1 MEVLIGAAGL
11 GTRGVCSRAQ
21 VEGRKMP
28 RTPGELTVYNT
39 LTGSKESLRTLRPG
53 KVNLFVC
60 GPTVYDY
67 PHLGHAKT
75 YTQFDL
81 IVRYLRHKGYDVFYL
96 QNVTDIDDKI
106 IRRAGE
112 RGVGWDELAREFESI
127 YMEDMAALGNTAVS
141 RYARATDFIGQIVS
155 QVERLMEKGFAYRNS
170 SGIYYDLTRFPDYG
184 KLSGRTEPRE
194 EHAVSRVDEGAGK
207 RNRNDFCLW
216 KAAKHGEPSWDTP
229 LGPGRPGW
237 HIEDTAITEAFFG
250 AQYDAHGGAV
260 DLIFPH
266 HEAEIAQM
274 EAVSGFKPLAGHWLH
289 TGLLNV
295 GSRKMSKSSG
305 NFTTIREALRLH
317 GARVLR
323 FFFVSSHYRA
333 PMDFTESSFEQARG
347 ALARIDEFTF
357 RVDPGLD
364 DAEASED
371 AERLRRAVYGAL
383 DDDFNTPRAFAAV
396 FDFIRARNVRGRSGR
411 RCHELLRE
419 LDGLFGVFDFNTPAA
434 EGEVMRLIAER
445 QEHRARR
452 DYARA
457 DEIRSRLLGMGIQLY
472 DTAEG
477 VKWKKA
483 SP

>member
-1 MEVLIGAAGL
+1 M
-11 GTRGVCSRAQ
+11 SR
-21 VEGRKMP
+21 M
-28 RTPGELTVYNT
+28 PGELIVYNT
-39 LTGSKESLRTLRPG
+39 LTGSKERLRTLRPG
-53 KVNLFVC
+53 KINLFVC

-75 YTQFDL
+75 YTQFDF

-112 RGVGWDELAREFESI
+112 RGVGWNELARAFESI
-127 YMEDMAALGNTAVS
+127 YIEDMTALGNASVS
-141 RYARATDFIGQIVS
+141 QYARATDYIDQIVS
-155 QVERLMEKGFAYRNS
+155 QVGRLMEKGFAYRNS
-170 SGIYYDLTRFPDYG
+170 TGIYYDLARFPDYG
-184 KLSGRTEPRE
+184 KLSGRTGLRE
-194 EHAVSRVDEGAGK
+194 EDAISRADEGVGK
-207 RNRNDFCLW
+207 RNWNDFCLW

-250 AQYDAHGGAV
+250 AQYDAHGGAA

-274 EAVSGFKPLAGHWLH
+274 EAISGLKPFVGHWLH
-289 TGLLNV
+289 TGLLNI
-295 GSRKMSKSSG
+295 GSRKMSKSLG
-305 NFTTIREALRLH
+305 NFTTIREALRLY

-333 PMDFTESSFEQARG
+333 PIEFTESSLEQAKG
-347 ALARIDEFTF
+347 ALARIDEFIF
-357 RVDPGLD
+357 RVDPELD

-371 AERLRRAVYGAL
+371 AQRLRQAVYGAL
-383 DDDFNTPRAFAAV
+383 DDDFNTPRAFAAI
-396 FDFIRARNVRGRSGR
+396 FDFIRVRNVRGKSGR

-419 LDGLFGVFDFNTPAA
+419 LDGLFGITDFNMPVV
-434 EGEVMRLIAER
+434 ESEIMKLIAER

-452 DYARA
+452 NYAEA

-477 VKWKKA
+477 VKWRKA